1 MADAILD
8 AKASFLIALA
18 RALHEAGAPAH
29 RLEDAVDRAARALRV
44 PFDCLSQPTSLILG
58 VGGTT
63 RVLRV
68 HPAPIHLGRLVAIE
82 AVGVE
87 VSRGATSPEVA
98 LEQLAAIA
106 SAPER
111 FPTWVFGL
119 ATGVSSAAAAVFL
132 QANPAGVAA
141 AGALGL
147 GVGLLARLERIVPG
161 YARIHLLAA
170 SFAAAAAATALAREV
185 PLSVPTLTLAALIGL
200 LPGLSLTTALTELA
214 TGHLA
219 SGTARATGA
228 AVTFLQLGLGT
239 SFGWQV
245 SVLLPRALRAAPDPL
260 PPWAPWAALP
270 IAAAAFALTFRA
282 RRRDF
287 PAIALVSALAY
298 FAATQGRLHAGPA
311 MGAAVGGLVV
321 GLASNLQARIRR
333 VPTAVT
339 QVPALLLLVPGS
351 IGFTG
356 FGALLDDNV
365 TAGIGAT
372 TSMLIIAGSLVAG
385 ILAAGVLLPPRRG
398 A

>member
-1 MADAILD
+1 MADDRLD
-8 AKASFLIALA
+8 PRASFLIALA

-29 RLEDAVDRAARALRV
+29 RLEDTVNQAARALDI

-82 AVGVE
+82 GVGAE
-87 VSRGATSPEVA
+87 VSRGGLAPTDA
-98 LEQLAAIA
+98 LARLAEIA
-106 SAPER
+106 GAPAR
-111 FPTWVFGL
+111 FPTWAL
-119 ATGVSSAAAAVFL
+119 ALANGVSSASAAVFL

-141 AGALGL
+141 AGVLGL
-147 GVGLLARLERIVPG
+147 LVGALARLDRIVPG
-161 YARIHLLAA
+161 YGRIHLLAA
-170 SFAAAAAATALAREV
+170 SFGAAAAATAMARVV

-200 LPGLSLTTALTELA
+200 LPGLTLTTALTELA

-219 SGTARATGA
+219 SGTARAMGA

-245 SVLLPRALRAAPDPL
+245 STLLPRALRATPDPL
-260 PPWAPWAALP
+260 PPWAPWLAIP
-270 IAAAAFALTFRA
+270 IAAGAFTLTFRA
-282 RRRDF
+282 RKRDF
-287 PAIALVSALAY
+287 PAIAIVSALAY
-298 FAATQGRLHAGPA
+298 FAATEGRMLAGAA
-311 MGAAVGGLVV
+311 MGAALGGLTV

-356 FGALLDDNV
+356 FGALLDDDV

-372 TSMLIIAGSLVAG
+372 TSMLVIAGSLVAG
-385 ILAAGVLLPPRRG
+385 ILAAGVLLPPRR